1 MNYTTNHHLPQW
13 AKEDRIMMEDFNQMC
28 ADIDE
33 GIAKAQEAKY
43 VVGSYLATG
52 SPQKIEL
59 GFMPSFVFVQ
69 STFGTNDSYGNPY
82 SMVVTSESKYRITI
96 TNTGFQVHSR
106 DATIGEYPEM
116 NKLGRTYAY
125 IAFR

>member
-1 MNYTTNHHLPQW
+1 MNYTTNYHLPQW

-59 GFMPSFVFVQ
+59 GFKPSFVFVQ
-69 STFGTNDSYGNPY
+69 FPFTTDNPYGNPY
-82 SMVVTSESKYRITI
+82 AMVVTSATRYRITLI
-96 TNTGFQVHSR
+96 DTGFQVHGSGMTV
-106 DATIGEYPEM
+106 AAYPEM
-116 NKLGRTYAY
+116 NRSGWTYEY